1 MKNNGKKRVNVFDA
15 CERAAAMLLAAGF
28 EFRYQSSI
36 TETRYYGLPGRP
48 HNIRVSAHRSKKGPI
63 GLAETVARITF
74 HAGGCE
80 AQNCIAISDESFEHM
95 VAVAVGFYVLKSN
108 GEMRSSWKGKRG
120 TWEASHRRGDR
131 DRGGASIMHEC
142 PKCGAQMVLEED
154 EPDVGLVGG
163 WVCQSCGHTELSES
177 DDFEDGEYL

>member
-1 MKNNGKKRVNVFDA
+1 MKNNGKKRISVWAA
-15 CERAAAMLLAAGF
+15 CDRAAEMLLGAGF
-28 EFRYQSSI
+28 EFRYQASQ

-80 AQNCIAISDESFEHM
+80 TPLHIAISDESFDHM

-108 GEMRSSWKGKRG
+108 RPMRSSWKGKRG
-120 TWEASHRRGDR
+120 TWEAAH
-131 DRGGASIMHEC
+131 GAATITVEGYH
-142 PKCGAQMVLEED
+142 
-154 EPDVGLVGG
+154 
-163 WVCQSCGHTELSES
+163 
-177 DDFEDGEYL
+177 DG